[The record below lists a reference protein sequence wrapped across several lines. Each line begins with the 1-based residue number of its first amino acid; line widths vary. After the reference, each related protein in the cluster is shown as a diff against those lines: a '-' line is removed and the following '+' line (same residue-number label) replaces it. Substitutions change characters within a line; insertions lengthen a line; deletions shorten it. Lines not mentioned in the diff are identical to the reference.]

1 MEEINDNEKMNLIHK
16 ILKYEKIWNPKVY
29 KDLYENKEYNAIAQ
43 IGTKVDNNVLF
54 LIEDFSQ
61 DINDIINND
70 NYTQFVNQLNDL
82 TEIIKK
88 LAFLYYQSQKK

>member
-1 MEEINDNEKMNLIHK
+1 MEEKNINKKMMLINK
-16 ILKYEKIWNPKVY
+16 IMKYEKKWNPKVY

-54 LIEDFSQ
+54 LIEDYSQ

-70 NYTQFVNQLNDL
+70 NYTQFVSQLNDL
-82 TEIIKK
+82 TDIIKE
-88 LAFLYYQSQKK
+88 LAFFYYKSQKK

>member
-70 NYTQFVNQLNDL
+70 NYTQFVSQLNDL